1 MTAATEPVRLGI
13 IGTGRMAQAFAAAL
27 PTARGVTLRAVASRS
42 RENAALF
49 AAKFGAPSA
58 CSGLDRMLEDDAVE
72 LVYIASPS
80 AMHCEQTLRCLEAGK
95 HVLCE
100 KPFAIN
106 AEQAARMIRLARARD
121 LFLMEAM
128 WTRYVPAVVRLR
140 DLLAEGVLGRVSL
153 MVAGGAFMPA
163 FDPDN
168 YLFRPE
174 LGGGVLLDAG
184 VYLVSWASM
193 LFGTPRRVLATGRL
207 GASGVDEH
215 DAVLLDH
222 DDGAVA
228 QLFVSLRAKCAPEV
242 LLAGEHGSIRVHPPL
257 FAPRALTVRLAGAE
271 EETITLPFEANGYQF
286 EAEEAAACI
295 RSGRTESKVMPLD
308 ESLAIMGT
316 LDAIRCQIPMVYP
329 MEA

>member
-1 MTAATEPVRLGI
+1 
-13 IGTGRMAQAFAAAL
+13 
-27 PTARGVTLRAVASRS
+27 
-42 RENAALF
+42 
-49 AAKFGAPSA
+49 
-58 CSGLDRMLEDDAVE
+58 
-72 LVYIASPS
+72 
-80 AMHCEQTLRCLEAGK
+80 
-95 HVLCE
+95 VLCE

-106 AEQAARMIRLARARD
+106 AEQAARMIRLARAGN

-140 DLLAEGVLGRVSL
+140 ELLAEGVLGRVSV
-153 MVAGGAFMPA
+153 MVAGGAFMPP

-193 LFGTPRRVLATGRL
+193 LFGTPTRVLATGRL

-228 QLFVSLRAKCAPEV
+228 QLYVSLRAKCAPEV
-242 LLAGEHGSIRVHPPL
+242 LLVGEHGSIRVHPPL
-257 FAPRALTVRLAGAE
+257 FAPRALTVSLAGAE
-271 EETITLPFEANGYQF
+271 EKTITLPFEGNGYQF

-295 RSGRTESKVMPLD
+295 RSGRTESTLMPLD

-316 LDAIRCQIPMVYP
+316 LDAIRRQIPMVYP
-329 MEA
+329 MES